1 MKKMGFIVFGLLSLF
16 MADLQANDDKKSG
29 EKPNLR
35 AEYIRENYTKYEYD
49 IPMRDGKTL
58 FTAVYIPMDQQQKY
72 PFLIKR
78 TPYAVGPYG
87 ADKYPK
93 RLSPDEA
100 FEKAGYIFVQQDV
113 RGQFRSQGQYVN
125 MRPQDAYKRGK
136 KAVDDATDT
145 YDTIEWLVDNIPNNN
160 GKAGMWGVSYPGY
173 YTSVASINSHPALKA
188 ISPQAPIADWF
199 FDDFHRNGAFVLSMA
214 FAFMDVFDNFP
225 EDKHNYWPEA
235 TKMPLF
241 DGYQFYSDM
250 GPLSQANEKYFK
262 GTRPFWN
269 DLVAHPNYDEF
280 WQARNVLQHLNKTK
294 PATLVVGGWYDTE
307 DLYGPLKTYQT
318 MSDNN
323 DKSHIKLVMGPWY
336 HGQWNSGKGSNM
348 GEAEFGFNTSAWFQK
363 RILLPFF
370 NKHLKG
376 GKADIATATIFETG
390 ANRWRQFEQW
400 PPKNTQETT
409 LYFAE
414 NQQLREQKPSGNVL
428 FSEYISDPNKPVP
441 HSKKIGR
448 GWDRDYM
455 AEDQRFS
462 ARRPDVLVFETEPL
476 TEDLTISGALQ
487 LALQFSTS
495 QTAADV
501 VVKLVDVFPKKD
513 PNKDS
518 FDTKRGNRHELVRWG
533 AIRGRFRESMSSP
546 KPFEVDQATAVDF
559 ELYDVLHTFKRGHK
573 IQFQVQSSMFPFLD
587 RNPQK
592 YVDNIFKAK
601 ASDFVKANHRIY
613 HNDKQVSKVTF
624 QVLKPS
630 AD

>member
-1 MKKMGFIVFGLLSLF
+1 MKSLVFIWVSALF
-16 MADLQANDDKKSG
+16 LFATDALAIADKKTD
-29 EKPNLR
+29 ER
-35 AEYIRENYTKYEYD
+35 AAYIRDNYSKFEYE
-49 IPMRDGKTL
+49 IPMRDGVTL
-58 FTAVYIPMDQQQKY
+58 FTAVYIPLDNSKKY

-93 RLSPDEA
+93 RLSPDPA

-113 RGQFRSQGQYVN
+113 RGQFRSEGQYVN
-125 MRPQDAYKRGK
+125 MRPQDAYQRGK
-136 KAVDDATDT
+136 QAVDDATDT
-145 YDTIEWLVDNIPNNN
+145 YDTIEWLVNNITNNN

-225 EDKHNYWPEA
+225 EGKHNYWPEG

-241 DGYQFYSDM
+241 DGYQFYADM
-250 GPLSQANEKYFK
+250 GPLSQANEKYFEGK
-262 GTRPFWN
+262 RPFWN

-280 WQARNVLQHLNKTK
+280 WQKRDILQHLTNTK

-307 DLYGPLKTYQT
+307 DLYGPLQTYQT
-318 MSDNN
+318 MSANN
-323 DKSHIKLVMGPWY
+323 DKAHVKLVMGPWY
-336 HGQWNSGKGSNM
+336 HGQWNSGKGSTM

-363 RILLPFF
+363 QVLLPFF
-370 NKHLKG
+370 DKHLKG
-376 GKADIATATIFETG
+376 GEANIATATVFETG
-390 ANRWRQFEQW
+390 ANRWRRFAQW
-400 PPKNTQETT
+400 PPKDTETTT
-409 LYFAE
+409 LYFAA
-414 NQQLREQKPSGNVL
+414 NQKLSQQQPTEQKVNEQGG
-428 FSEYISDPNKPVP
+428 FSEFISDPNKPVP

-455 AEDQRFS
+455 AEDQRFT
-462 ARRPDVLVFETEPL
+462 ARRPDVLTFESEVL
-476 TEDLTISGALQ
+476 TEDLTIAGDLQ

-495 QTAADV
+495 QTAADII
-501 VVKLVDVFPKKD
+501 VKLVDVFPKKD
-513 PNKDS
+513 LNKDS

-533 AIRGRFRESMSSP
+533 SIRGRFRQSMSEP
-546 KPFEVDQATAVDF
+546 KPFIANQATPVNF

-592 YVDNIFKAK
+592 YLDNIFEAK
-601 ASDFVKANHRIY
+601 VSDFVKADHRIY
-613 HNDKQVSKVTF
+613 HNDKQQSKVTF
-624 QVLKPS
+624 KVLKN
-630 AD
+630 